1 MYAVINNM
9 DFIVQDGEGIMSCA
23 NETSLS
29 VREWAGAE
37 SETIGVDC
45 NLTHRQQLGTT
56 TKQLRYQL
64 LDWETILTD
73 PNDTF
78 ALDRLRGLYA
88 YGMEV
93 AYGILFHDL
102 FQFCMRPVFD
112 VDPISDVSLVLELP
126 RVVTNVSSILQCI
139 ESLVVPFQDEVAST
153 QRGSQVSCHL
163 FVLTSASDIKDTAL
177 APMIETSN
185 RDVSTLLVQDGMQC
199 TLSVLPFPDS
209 SNGQIELVPSFW
221 TLVQKATV
229 TRKGWIR
236 PFATF
241 TGDPLLRAG
250 ASFIRDQMEYHR
262 HYETWKQG
270 REPFLISPLPE
281 CVY

>member
-1 MYAVINNM
+1 
-9 DFIVQDGEGIMSCA
+9 MSCA

-126 RVVTNVSSILQCI
+126 RVATNASSILQCI
-139 ESLVVPFQDEVAST
+139 ESLVVPFQDEVASIATSRCIIYSRPNGIPSSLRDLEAGTRTIPDFTTSRVCILMNCRQQTRST
-153 QRGSQVSCHL
+153 QLCDR
-163 FVLTSASDIKDTAL
+163 F
-177 APMIETSN
+177 
-185 RDVSTLLVQDGMQC
+185 
-199 TLSVLPFPDS
+199 
-209 SNGQIELVPSFW
+209 
-221 TLVQKATV
+221 
-229 TRKGWIR
+229 
-236 PFATF
+236 
-241 TGDPLLRAG
+241 
-250 ASFIRDQMEYHR
+250 
-262 HYETWKQG
+262 
-270 REPFLISPLPE
+270 
-281 CVY
+281 